1 MKVTGTIKPLG
12 AKVFVSDM
20 EFGEQK
26 SAGGIFI
33 PSANGKAE
41 GITPRW
47 GRVWAI
53 GPDQQDVKVGEWI
66 CVEHGRWTRTVEV
79 EQEDGSLIEL
89 PNAEQYKKYKE
100 KYIKLKISKQLNE
113 RKEYEKPAVTKRKV
127 KDKAIYN
134 EKRRRDLD

>member
-47 GRVWAI
+47 GKVWAI
-53 GPDQQDVKVGEWI
+53 GPDQIDVKVGEWI
-66 CVEHGRWTRTVEV
+66 LVEHGRWTRTVEV
-79 EQEDGSLIEL
+79 EQEDGSILEVRMVDTKDVMMS
-89 PNAEQYKKYKE
+89 AD
-100 KYIKLKISKQLNE
+100 
-113 RKEYEKPAVTKRKV
+113 EKPEDLV
-127 KDKAIYN
+127 Y
-134 EKRRRDLD
+134 RRLD

>member
-53 GPDQQDVKVGEWI
+53 GPEQQDVKVGEWI
-66 CVEHGRWTRTVEV
+66 LVEHGRWTRTVKV
-79 EQEDGSLIEL
+79 EQEDGSILEVRMVDTKDVMMS
-89 PNAEQYKKYKE
+89 AD
-100 KYIKLKISKQLNE
+100 
-113 RKEYEKPAVTKRKV
+113 EKPEDLV
-127 KDKAIYN
+127 Y
-134 EKRRRDLD
+134 RRLD

>member
-1 MKVTGTIKPLG
+1 MKVTGTVKPLG

-26 SAGGIFI
+26 SAGGIYI

-66 CVEHGRWTRTVEV
+66 CVEHGRWTRGIKIEF
-79 EQEDGSLIEL
+79 DGVDKVIHRVD
-89 PNAEQYKKYKE
+89 PNAILALSDEEPQDE
-100 KYIKLKISKQLNE
+100 GLAGDHI
-113 RKEYEKPAVTKRKV
+113 AHG
-127 KDKAIYN
+127 
-134 EKRRRDLD
+134 

>member
-12 AKVFVSDM
+12 AKVFVIDM

-26 SAGGIFI
+26 SAGGIYI

-66 CVEHGRWTRTVEV
+66 CVEHGRWTRTVKV
-79 EQEDGSLIEL
+79 EQEDGSILEVRMVDTKDVMMS
-89 PNAEQYKKYKE
+89 AD
-100 KYIKLKISKQLNE
+100 
-113 RKEYEKPAVTKRKV
+113 EKPEDLV
-127 KDKAIYN
+127 Y
-134 EKRRRDLD
+134 RRLD